1 MGSGRASGRV
11 RAYSG
16 VMGKARRLALDSF
29 AGVFKIWNS
38 DADDRIGGA
47 DLNRYSTFLYGA
59 PKDVRDSRD
68 LTDAAE
74 RRACFTRRSPHMV
87 TA

>member
-1 MGSGRASGRV
+1 MIDGVWACV
-11 RAYSG
+11 YFG
-16 VMGKARRLALDSF
+16 VMGRARRLALDSF

-47 DLNRYSTFLYGA
+47 DLNRSSTFSYDA

-68 LTDAAE
+68 LTDTAE
-74 RRACFTRRSPHMV
+74 RRAYFARRSPHMV

>member
-59 PKDVRDSRD
+59 PKDVRDSRA
-68 LTDAAE
+68 LTDAAK
-74 RRACFTRRSPHMV
+74 RRACFTRRSPDVV